1 MSTELVFERVLSPC
15 VLPVIGVK
23 LTVPLGSIEV
33 NVVVLKALFV
43 VSSGSGDGAWAANY
57 LLRLLHI

>member
-1 MSTELVFERVLSPC
+1 M
-15 VLPVIGVK
+15 IGVK

-43 VSSGSGDGAWAANY
+43 VSSGSGDGAWAPNY
-57 LLRLLHI
+57 LLRLLHV